1 MSALTRLA
9 LALNDFSER
18 WIPSALAISCIL
30 TFVAI
35 GMAFALTD
43 AGPLKILNSW
53 GGGVWVLLEFA
64 MQMTLIMISGSLLAE
79 SPALRRGLDAL
90 AGVPRTPR
98 GAVVWLAFLSMALC
112 WVHWGLGLIGSAFLA
127 RRIALRQPRV
137 HYPLLVA
144 VAYWG
149 MGASWHGGLS
159 GSATLLM
166 ATPKHF
172 MESTVGLIP
181 LSQTTFSSL
190 NLALVAVSFVMAV
203 ALAWALYPD
212 ASHARPVDAEALK
225 SFQDLPKVQASQAR
239 TLSAIVE
246 RSWACNGAL
255 GLLGLGWLALDYSA
269 NGFTLTFNKINLFFI
284 SIAFLSYPNPG
295 ALAAASERAAGYA
308 HGIILQYPLYA
319 GVFGLIKGC
328 GLDVKLG
335 QFFVSLGG
343 AEGFPLVVY
352 TYSAILNY
360 FIPSGGSKWTV
371 EAPYL
376 LEAAK
381 TLDVKFSTV
390 VLAYAWGDMLT
401 DLIQPFFCLPL
412 LAIAKV
418 EFREILGY
426 EMIAL
431 VAWAALGVVAFGFL
445 A

>member
-1 MSALTRLA
+1 MPALTRLA
-9 LALNDFSER
+9 LALNAFSER
-18 WIPSALAISCIL
+18 WIPSALAISCLL
-30 TFVAI
+30 TFVAF
-35 GMAFALTD
+35 GMAFTLTD
-43 AGPLKILNSW
+43 AGPLKVLNAW
-53 GGGVWVLLEFA
+53 GGGVWALLEFA

-90 AGVPRTPR
+90 ASVPRSPR

-127 RRIALRQPRV
+127 RRLALRQPKV

-144 VAYWG
+144 AAYWG

-159 GSATLLM
+159 GSATLLV

-172 MESTVGLIP
+172 LESTIGIIP
-181 LSQTTFSSL
+181 LSQTTFSPL
-190 NLALVAVSFVMAV
+190 NLSLVAVSFVLAV
-203 ALAWALYPD
+203 ALAWALYPSEKD
-212 ASHARPVDAEALK
+212 VRHADPAALE
-225 SFQDLPKVQASQAR
+225 SFKDPAPPHLPAAR
-239 TLSAIVE
+239 TFSAKIE
-246 RSWACNGAL
+246 RSWLCNGAL
-255 GLLGLGWLALDYSA
+255 GALGLAWLAQDA
-269 NGFTLTFNKINLFFI
+269 AVNGFTLTFNKINLLFI
-284 SIAFLSYPNPG
+284 SAAFLSYPNPG

-319 GVFGLIKGC
+319 GVFGLIKGT
-328 GLDVKLG
+328 GLDVTLG
-335 QFFVSLGG
+335 RFFVSLGG
-343 AEGFPLVVY
+343 VEGFPLVVY
-352 TYSAILNY
+352 GYSAILNY
-360 FIPSGGSKWTV
+360 FIPSGGSKWAV

-381 TLDVKFSTV
+381 TLGVPYSKV

-401 DLIQPFFCLPL
+401 DLLQPFFCLPL

-426 EMIAL
+426 EMIAMVL
-431 VAWAALGVVAFGFL
+431 WGALGVLVFGFL